1 VVGLAVIGVMLV
13 IRRKRHQRAIG
24 ETAGATDI
32 VVTNEPKPVESRELP
47 QDENYGH
54 LELEAPPN
62 QIAELRGDRPP
73 LPNSGRK

>member
-1 VVGLAVIGVMLV
+1 M
-13 IRRKRHQRAIG
+13 
-24 ETAGATDI
+24 

-62 QIAELRGDRPP
+62 QVAELGGDQPP
-73 LPNSGRK
+73 PPNSGRK